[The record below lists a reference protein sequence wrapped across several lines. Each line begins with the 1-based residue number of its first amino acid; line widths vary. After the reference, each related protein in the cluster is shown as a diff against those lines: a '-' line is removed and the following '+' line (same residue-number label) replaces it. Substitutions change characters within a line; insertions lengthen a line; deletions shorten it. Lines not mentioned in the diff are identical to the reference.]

1 MINLLPRDTKFYDL
15 FDKLAGHVLASAK
28 QLDHLANNFLNMDGA
43 IQAIRVQE
51 HDADE
56 VSREALSRLDRAF
69 ITPFDREDI
78 HTLVGGMDDI
88 VDEVDALAKRFK
100 LYHVTSMDPDFVK
113 QAQVLVRATTA
124 LQEAIKRLRNHR
136 KLSELTEILI
146 QVHQLENEGD
156 EINHTAVSRLYQGH
170 MPPLEVMKWKEL
182 FDRVEKAIDK
192 CEDVANTLARI
203 GLKHG

>member
-15 FDKLAGHVLASAK
+15 FEKLTGHAVAAAKHLAKLAA
-28 QLDHLANNFLNMDGA
+28 DFPNIDGA
-43 IQAIRVQE
+43 IQSIRVTE

-56 VSREALSRLDRAF
+56 VSHEALDRLDRAF

-78 HTLVGGMDDI
+78 HTLVGGLDDI

-100 LYHVTSMDPDFVK
+100 LYHVGSMDPDFAK
-113 QAQVLVRATTA
+113 QAQVLMKATAA
-124 LQEAIKRLRNHR
+124 LLEAVTRLRKHR
-136 KLSELTEILI
+136 NLGELTEVLI
-146 QVHQLENEGD
+146 QVHQLENDGD
-156 EINHTAVSRLYQGH
+156 EINHNAVSRLYEGH
-170 MPPLEVMKWKEL
+170 IPPLEVMKWKEL

-203 GLKHG
+203 ALKHG